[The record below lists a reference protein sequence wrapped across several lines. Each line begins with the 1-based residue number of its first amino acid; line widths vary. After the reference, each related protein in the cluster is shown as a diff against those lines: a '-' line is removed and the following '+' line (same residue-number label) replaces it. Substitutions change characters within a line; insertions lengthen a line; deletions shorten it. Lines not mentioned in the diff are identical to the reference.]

1 MRFVKEIQAHM
12 RLRASGDRHEIR
24 QQYLPVLWYRLIQA
38 LERQGKDSVD
48 GVISLMDSYFLTKD
62 DWDAILEL
70 GLGPMAMESVKIDTQ
85 TKSSFTRLYNQQSHP
100 LPFMKATSIAPP
112 KKSSR
117 DKPDLEEAIE
127 GSEDEDPALEMG
139 SEDTNDDEISDLK
152 KDKYVKQSKKKL
164 GSKKSSTKK
173 VALKSKEEEN
183 LKNNAGNDDGESDEG
198 EGLRP
203 KKGKGGGKGKAITSR
218 GRLMK

>member
-24 QQYLPVLWYRLIQA
+24 QQYLPVLWYRLIQT

-70 GLGPMAMESVKIDTQ
+70 GVGPMAMESVKIDTQ

-100 LPFMKATSIAPP
+100 LPFMKANSIAPP

-127 GSEDEDPALEMG
+127 GSEDEDTTLEMG
-139 SEDTNDDEISDLK
+139 SEDTDDDEISDLK

-173 VALKSKEEEN
+173 VVPKGKGEEN
-183 LKNNAGNDDGESDEG
+183 LKNDAGNNDAESDEG
-198 EGLRP
+198 EELRP
-203 KKGKGGGKGKAITSR
+203 RKGKGGAKGKAITSR

>member
-48 GVISLMDSYFLTKD
+48 GVIRLMDSYFLTKD

-127 GSEDEDPALEMG
+127 GSEDEDLALEMG

-173 VALKSKEEEN
+173 VAPKSKEEEN
-183 LKNNAGNDDGESDEG
+183 LKNDAGNDDGESDEG
-198 EGLRP
+198 EGLRL
-203 KKGKGGGKGKAITSR
+203 KKGKGGAKGKAITSR